1 MNILHFFPPHIP
13 LILVMSQ
20 YQFLLHVSH
29 MYLINCRYGGVHW
42 LVWCVRDN
50 WLPSMGCSATSV
62 SRGYG
67 QCGASQEKDQILLH
81 EPLWEVPRSRTKTLE
96 TPPADRQNCHYYHPG
111 SILIFTIQI
120 MTRKNTYT
128 CQDVKHFIFISM
140 VSKNYDLG
148 EWNTF
153 SASLHSF

>member
-1 MNILHFFPPHIP
+1 MLWPAGCDWWLFYCCYTLTYKVYKKLWIYCIFSPHIP

-96 TPPADRQNCHYYHPG
+96 TPPADHQNCHYYHPG
-111 SILIFTIQI
+111 SIL
-120 MTRKNTYT
+120 R
-128 CQDVKHFIFISM
+128 H
-140 VSKNYDLG
+140 DL
-148 EWNTF
+148 N
-153 SASLHSF
+153 SC

>member
-111 SILIFTIQI
+111 SILRHDLTAVSCVVSPFWWQCIPPISVSVLRAEQPDGCQI
-120 MTRKNTYT
+120 
-128 CQDVKHFIFISM
+128 
-140 VSKNYDLG
+140 
-148 EWNTF
+148 
-153 SASLHSF
+153 